1 MPTKVVDV
9 GRSHALFAGCAIVL
23 ALASNAAEDPG
34 RSAPIS
40 PCVNL
45 QPVPGPLGY
54 AQRGAGQRCEG
65 LYIAQVAA
73 SPLAVISL
81 YSEPVPSRD
90 TISVLSVATQ
100 QPPATEVTI
109 TAVATSPEVFYRL
122 DARLN
127 SAVPVLSISGADVL
141 FAAGLRFSDLAF
153 SGHIGPR
160 LVPLVLSDATHP
172 LQRSGKPQAF
182 LLQFRISRPI
192 KALYW
197 RLEHAAATPSAWTSY
212 AEDLSTPYAVGRLR
226 LSDSG
231 LVDLVIKAE
240 DTDDDWTIS
249 RTPLSLP

>member
-1 MPTKVVDV
+1 MPPKLANVAL
-9 GRSHALFAGCAIVL
+9 SHLLFAGCAVIF
-23 ALASNAAEDPG
+23 AIASNAAEDPVHAV
-34 RSAPIS
+34 SVP

-54 AQRGAGQRCEG
+54 AQRRGGERCEG
-65 LYIAQVAA
+65 LYITQVGA

-90 TISVLSVATQ
+90 TITTLSVATL
-100 QPPATEVTI
+100 QPPATEVI
-109 TAVATSPEVFYRL
+109 VTALATSPEVFYRL
-122 DARLN
+122 DARLS
-127 SAVPVLSISGADVL
+127 SAKPLLSISGSDVL

-153 SGHIGPR
+153 AGHTGPR

-172 LQRSGKPQAF
+172 LQMSAKPQTF

-197 RLEHAAATPSAWTSY
+197 RVEHAAGIPSTWTSY
-212 AEDLSTPYAVGRLR
+212 AEDLSTPYQLGRLR

-240 DTDDDWTIS
+240 DSNDAWTIS